1 MKNALREKLPGSLLE
16 NIRSHLKK
24 GKNCSQLHA
33 YHCKS

>member
-24 GKNCSQLHA
+24 RKKLFTASCVPL
-33 YHCKS
+33 